1 MRRCLGFALVLAG
14 CYAPS
19 PATGLPCS
27 ATGACPVGQT
37 CGDDGVCAGNPNPP
51 DADPAAP
58 DGAIVD
64 DDLDDDGVLDG
75 GDNCVSVANPNQ
87 ADEDA
92 DLTGDACDPCPH
104 LAGAAAGDDGD
115 ADGGGDNCDP
125 DPADDCHRFIFFDGF
140 VDESGGWDLGGAV
153 ISGSQLLLGGEA
165 RHAIELAD
173 LANVVEFTARIT
185 PNTSSQLYFSI
196 DDSDDTRYECNL
208 TGPGGQLQLGRVVG
222 LATNVLELADTG
234 AAPYLAQT
242 RRLDSSDGSSTAIAC
257 TYKSLSDGSIAVTDT
272 TDFDPL
278 AHGDL
283 AIASGNAVVD
293 YAFAIACD

>member
-115 ADGGGDNCDP
+115 ADGVGDNCDP
-125 DPADDCHRFIFFDGF
+125 DPANGCHRFVFFDGF
-140 VDESGGWDLGGAV
+140 GDASGGWDLGSAT
-153 ISGSQLLLGGEA
+153 ISGGQLHLGGEA
-165 RHAIELAD
+165 RHAIGEAD
-173 LANVVEFTARIT
+173 VANVVEFTARLT
-185 PNTSSQLYFSI
+185 PSSSSQLFFSI
-196 DDSDDTRYECNL
+196 VDASETRYECNL
-208 TGPGGQLQLGRVVG
+208 TGDQGQLQLGRVVG
-222 LATNVLELADTG
+222 NGTLIMELSDDTG
-234 AAPYLAQT
+234 PSPLLAHARRVDGDGTAALACAYE
-242 RRLDSSDGSSTAIAC
+242 SAGGGIATAA
-257 TYKSLSDGSIAVTDT
+257 T

-278 AHGDL
+278 PFGDVSL
-283 AIASGNAVVD
+283 DSNNAVVD